1 MSDDPK
7 KLPVSRR
14 SFLGLLGGGITAL
27 LGGSRMF
34 KTAKVIEQAAA
45 PVIQQVPGMPSWFP
59 ALVTKI
65 KTQGTKTRGPDYGDF
80 TSGGDTEAVYVLKD
94 KSLPGGEIRLY
105 EDEATGA
112 VSINGRGDEFQQV
125 SLEYTPG
132 ENIVRTNEIGERG
145 IITEKP
151 SFDASAQTQSAA
163 DAERKGGFLG
173 DQDNTSEL
181 MGQHPVKVN
190 DKGTFE
196 AGEFAKGEQYDIENF
211 GGIDDLQGG
220 VTSWEKIAKTGSKAE
235 EAEKAVEEF
244 IKRQTNPNIVD
255 DFAEGGRVGLLHGG
269 IVAKRRDS
277 VYNGMGSL
285 FKERV

>member
-1 MSDDPK
+1 VKKKKRNGLVFSNMSDDPK

-14 SFLGLLGGGITAL
+14 SFLGLLGGGLTAL

-65 KTQGTKTRGPDYGDF
+65 KTQGTKTKGPDYGDF

-94 KSLPGGEIRLY
+94 KSLPGGEIKLY

-125 SLEYTPG
+125 SLDYTPG
-132 ENIVRTNEIGERG
+132 ENLVKTDQLGQRG
-145 IITEKP
+145 IVTEKP
-151 SFDASAQTQSAA
+151 
-163 DAERKGGFLG
+163 
-173 DQDNTSEL
+173 
-181 MGQHPVKVN
+181 
-190 DKGTFE
+190 TFE

>member
-7 KLPVSRR
+7 KLPITRR
-14 SFLGLLGGGITAL
+14 SFLGLLGGGLAAL
-27 LGGSRMF
+27 IGGSRVF
-34 KTAKVIEQAAA
+34 KAGKVVEQAAA
-45 PVIQQVPGMPSWFP
+45 PVIQQVPGMPNWFP

-112 VSINGRGDEFQQV
+112 VSLTGRGDEFQQV
-125 SLEYTPG
+125 SLDFTPG
-132 ENIVRTNEIGERG
+132 ENVVKTDQLGQRG
-145 IITEKP
+145 VVTEQP
-151 SFDASAQTQSAA
+151 TFDASAQTQSAA
-163 DAERKGGFLG
+163 RAEERGGFLG
-173 DQDNTSEL
+173 NKDTTDDL
-181 MGQHPVKVN
+181 MGQQSVN
-190 DKGTFE
+190 VNEKGTFE
-196 AGEFAKGEQYDIENF
+196 AGEFAKGERYDIENF

-220 VTSWEKIAKTGSKAE
+220 VTSWEKLAKGGSKSE

-255 DFAEGGRVGLLHGG
+255 DFAEGGRVNLLHGG
-269 IVAKRRDS
+269 IVSKRRDS
-277 VYNGMGSL
+277 FYNGMGSL
-285 FKERV
+285 FKEKI

>member
-14 SFLGLLGGGITAL
+14 SFLGLLGGGLAAL
-27 LGGSRMF
+27 LGGSRAF
-34 KTAKVIEQAAA
+34 KAGKIIEQAAA
-45 PVIQQVPGMPSWFP
+45 PVIQQVPGMPNWFP

-94 KSLPGGEIRLY
+94 KNLPNGEIRLY

-112 VSINGRGDEFQQV
+112 VSINGRGDDFQQV
-125 SLEYTPG
+125 SLSYTPG
-132 ENIVRTNEIGERG
+132 ENVVKTDQLGQRG
-145 IITEKP
+145 VVTEKP
-151 SFDASAQTQSAA
+151 SFDAIESSEIGYDSISKTGSKAEQ
-163 DAERKGGFLG
+163 DAYIMK
-173 DQDNTSEL
+173 TMSEAE
-181 MGQHPVKVN
+181 K
-190 DKGTFE
+190 KGTFE
-196 AGEFAKGEQYDIENF
+196 AGEFAKGEPHDFENF
-211 GGIDDLQGG
+211 GGIDDMKGDLS
-220 VTSWEKIAKTGSKAE
+220 SWEKIAKTGSKAE

-269 IVAKRRDS
+269 IVAKRRDPF
-277 VYNGMGSL
+277 YNGMGSL